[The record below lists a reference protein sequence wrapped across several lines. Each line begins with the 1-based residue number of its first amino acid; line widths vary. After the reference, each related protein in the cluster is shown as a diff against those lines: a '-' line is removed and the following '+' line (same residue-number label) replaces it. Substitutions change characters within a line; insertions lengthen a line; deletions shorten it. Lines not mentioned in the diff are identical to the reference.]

1 MGRSITR
8 LGAGCAG
15 ILVGLALAAA
25 PALADSST
33 LPSFKSGGPLSM
45 PTRTA
50 AATSAVVQSAYFGGY
65 DVVPSEGISS
75 AGSTFKLPKFS
86 CPAAGVLQLDG
97 FGEWIN
103 NATGDL
109 YQDGGD
115 TDAYAV
121 GSIVCNYGVPGY
133 EINASTA
140 GGKEA
145 DQTVDVNQG
154 DLIQTRVEELPSG
167 DALAT
172 VTDLTTGQQ
181 VSSEGPSTGDES
193 QIYEG
198 IVPDVY
204 NELFQ
209 DSLTIPK
216 FKTVAFS
223 RSQVGGL
230 HLSQL
235 NPTATALDQ
244 DGPVMVK
251 PSAIVAGHLG
261 AFTLTEKNDH

>member
-15 ILVGLALAAA
+15 VLAGLALAAA
-25 PALADSST
+25 PALADSSAP
-33 LPSFKSGGPLSM
+33 PSYQPAGPLSM
-45 PTRTA
+45 PTRPA
-50 AATSAVVQSAYFGGY
+50 AVTNAGVQSAFFGGY

-75 AGSTFKLPKFS
+75 AGSTFKLPKFT
-86 CPAAGVLQLDG
+86 CPVVGVDQLDG
-97 FGEWIN
+97 FGEWVN
-103 NATGDL
+103 NAAGDL
-109 YQDGGD
+109 YQDGGA

-121 GSIVCNYGVPGY
+121 GSIVCNFGVPGY

-140 GGKEA
+140 GGKES
-145 DQTVDVNQG
+145 DQSVDVNQG

-172 VTDLTTGQQ
+172 VTDLTSGQQ
-181 VSSEGPSTGDES
+181 VSSEGPSTADES

-198 IVPDVY
+198 IVPDVF
-204 NELFQ
+204 NEQFQ
-209 DSLTIPK
+209 NSLTIPK

-223 RSQVGGL
+223 RSQIGGL
-230 HLSQL
+230 HLAQVD
-235 NPTATALDQ
+235 PTATALDQ

-251 PSAIVAGHLG
+251 PSAVTAAHPG
-261 AFTLTEKNDH
+261 AFTLTEKNDQ